1 MMRERGVGISRYTR
15 EGRGERGRVRGQ
27 MIYDIFCE
35 FLGKKKADE
44 SVKICTNTTK
54 RQNDNSDV
62 LKRERESNGK

>member
-1 MMRERGVGISRYTR
+1 MGISRYTR
-15 EGRGERGRVRGQ
+15 EGRGEVRGQ

-62 LKRERESNGK
+62 LKRERE